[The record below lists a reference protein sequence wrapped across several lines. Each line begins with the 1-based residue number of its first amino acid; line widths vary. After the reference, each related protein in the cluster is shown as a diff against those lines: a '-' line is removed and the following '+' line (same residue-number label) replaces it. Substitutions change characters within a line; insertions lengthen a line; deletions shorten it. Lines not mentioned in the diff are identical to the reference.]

1 MNSHNSIGLDELMIV
16 NPGRPGLA
24 ELVSGKYFLGDYGR
38 LYQVQDFLGEQS
50 DAGLAEYYLGDDG
63 NLYQLKG
70 LQALIQSEDS
80 AAGLAG
86 TRRLPRFFLGEDG
99 TLYEMRKK

>member
-1 MNSHNSIGLDELMIV
+1 MKSHNSIGLDELMIV
-16 NPGRPGLA
+16 NPGRPGSA
-24 ELVSGKYFLGDYGR
+24 KYFLGDDGR
-38 LYQVQDFLGEQS
+38 LYQVQGFRGEQS

-70 LQALIQSEDS
+70 LQALIQSTLRQPKNG

-86 TRRLPRFFLGEDG
+86 VHRLPHFFLGEDG
-99 TLYEMRKK
+99 TLYEMRD